1 MAATIIP
8 YVKKALEKKELNIY
22 EKVHAEVDRHM
33 FEFLLSYT
41 GENQSETARLLGI
54 NRLTLRKK
62 LGLQKRG

>member
-1 MAATIIP
+1 
-8 YVKKALEKKELNIY
+8 
-22 EKVHAEVDRHM
+22 M
-33 FEFLLSYT
+33 FEFLLSHT